1 VQLLARLAPIG
12 LALFVFGMAL
22 RWYSIIYLGRFFTVN
37 VAVAADHHLVASG
50 PYRWVRHPSYS
61 GLVLIFLGLGVSD
74 GNWLSLLLVLLP
86 PLLVLQRR
94 IRIEEAVLRG
104 ALGEVYVRYC
114 ARTRRLIP
122 FVY

>member
-1 VQLLARLAPIG
+1 
-12 LALFVFGMAL
+12 
-22 RWYSIIYLGRFFTVN
+22 VN
-37 VAVAADHHLVASG
+37 VAVAADHQLVDSG
-50 PYRWVRHPSYS
+50 PYRWIRHPSYS
-61 GLVLIFLGLGVSD
+61 GLVLIFLGLGLSG

-104 ALGEVYVRYC
+104 ALGNAYVRYC